1 MFRTDDDE
9 DLNNDVVV
17 DNVVVKRR
25 STMMITPRARHY
37 FIVKKNK
44 KISLLEM
51 EREGIQE
58 MTKSWSANE
67 EIFWSEQKRF
77 INLILPLLMLWCFF
91 TADAGI
97 LLSCKQTNKQNF
109 LSLLLLQ
116 FSTKQKLFVTITLM
130 LKILSKDV
138 NVSTGI

>member
-44 KISLLEM
+44 NISLLEM

-58 MTKSWSANE
+58 MTKCWSANE
-67 EIFWSEQKRF
+67 EIFWSEQKKIYKSDSSF
-77 INLILPLLMLWCFF
+77 IDVMMLFYSWCWN
-91 TADAGI
+91 
-97 LLSCKQTNKQNF
+97 SSVMQTNKQNF
-109 LSLLLLQ
+109 FLLLQ

-130 LKILSKDV
+130 LKILSEDV